1 MSNIFT
7 PRMGHHHN
15 FTRDQYIIYNINI
28 YIYYIYNYMVKKF
41 VALNEV
47 LICKWMNLM
56 TKADTWLGGIGLSV
70 HVSAGLIIAFHTQ

>member
-1 MSNIFT
+1 
-7 PRMGHHHN
+7 
-15 FTRDQYIIYNINI
+15 
-28 YIYYIYNYMVKKF
+28 MVKKF